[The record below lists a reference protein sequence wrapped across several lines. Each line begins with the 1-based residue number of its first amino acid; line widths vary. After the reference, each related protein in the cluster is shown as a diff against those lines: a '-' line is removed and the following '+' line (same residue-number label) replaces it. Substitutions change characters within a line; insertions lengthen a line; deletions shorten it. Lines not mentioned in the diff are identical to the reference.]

1 MLNIA
6 LPKGRLGRQVYGLL
20 ARAGCRCDGV
30 AEDSRRLIFENP
42 EAGVRYFLVKPT
54 DVATYVA
61 RGAADVGVAGK
72 DTILES
78 GAEVYELLDLGVG
91 RCRMAIAARN
101 GFTDGRA
108 GPLRV
113 ATKYPRIARAHFQ
126 REGREIE
133 LITLHGSIE
142 LAPLLGLSD
151 VIVDIVETG
160 TTLRENDL
168 SVVSS
173 IMDISARLIAG
184 RASYRFH
191 EAELKAL
198 TGKLS
203 EVCRA

>member
-1 MLNIA
+1 M
-6 LPKGRLGRQVYGLL
+6 
-20 ARAGCRCDGV
+20 

-160 TTLRENDL
+160 TTLRENGL
-168 SVVSS
+168 SVVST
-173 IMDISARLIAG
+173 IMDVSARLIAA

-191 EAELKAL
+191 ETELTAL
-198 TGKLS
+198 TQRLS
-203 EVCRA
+203 EVCRP

>member
-6 LPKGRLGRQVYGLL
+6 LPKGRLGRCVYGLL
-20 ARAGCRCDGV
+20 EQVGYCCDGV
-30 AEDSRRLIFENP
+30 ADDSRKLVFENP
-42 EAGVRYFLVKPT
+42 DAGVRYFLVKPT
-54 DVATYVA
+54 DVVTYVA
-61 RGAADVGVAGK
+61 RGAADLGVAGT

-78 GAEVYELLDLGVG
+78 RAEVYELLDLGVG

-160 TTLRENDL
+160 TTLRENGL
-168 SVVSS
+168 SVVST
-173 IMDISARLIAG
+173 IMDVSARLIAA

-191 EAELKAL
+191 EAELTAL
-198 TGKLS
+198 TQRLS
-203 EVCRA
+203 EVCRP

>member
-1 MLNIA
+1 M
-6 LPKGRLGRQVYGLL
+6 
-20 ARAGCRCDGV
+20 
-30 AEDSRRLIFENP
+30 
-42 EAGVRYFLVKPT
+42 
-54 DVATYVA
+54 
-61 RGAADVGVAGK
+61 AGK

-78 GAEVYELLDLGVG
+78 RAEVYELLDLGVG
-91 RCRMAIAARN
+91 RCRMAIAAKN
-101 GFTDGRA
+101 GFSDPGA

-113 ATKYPRIARAHFQ
+113 ATKYPNIARAHFQ

-133 LITLHGSIE
+133 IIELHGSIE

-160 TTLRENDL
+160 TTASGENDL

-203 EVCRA
+203 RCAAHDSPL

>member
-6 LPKGRLGRQVYGLL
+6 LPKGRLGRCVYGLL
-20 ARAGCRCDGV
+20 EQVGYCCDGV
-30 AEDSRRLIFENP
+30 ADDSRKLVFENP
-42 EAGVRYFLVKPT
+42 DAGVRYFLVKPT
-54 DVATYVA
+54 DVVTYVA
-61 RGAADVGVAGK
+61 RGAADLAMAGK
-72 DTILES
+72 DTSLES
-78 GAEVYELLDLGVG
+78 RAEVYEMLDLGVG
-91 RCRMAIAARN
+91 RCRMAIAAKN
-101 GFTDGRA
+101 GFSDPGV

-113 ATKYPRIARAHFQ
+113 ATKYPNIARAHFQ

-133 LITLHGSIE
+133 IIELHGSIE